1 MKGGSSKRAKGS
13 KSHFY
18 KRFYIKHR
26 MPIFRQYERP
36 LWIET
41 LENDATP
48 SDPILD
54 EIVALSSDEVL
65 VALNIDDYKP
75 SSEDDDKAA
84 LEEDGHAQIDKIII
98 S

>member
-1 MKGGSSKRAKGS
+1 MVLRKEPRGAKVISTKDFISNIGCLFLGNMRDHCGL
-13 KSHFY
+13 K
-18 KRFYIKHR
+18 
-26 MPIFRQYERP
+26 PIS
-36 LWIET
+36 

-48 SDPILD
+48 ADPILD